1 MRERELGINVR
12 VNQSEKRKLEAN
24 ARKRSLTLSAYLRKA
39 GLEKE
44 MQAPPTAEFQAVYH
58 EVYDLQQ
65 RLPNLDKEMIAVVL
79 EDIQS
84 KLLNLYCGIDKGA

>member
-1 MRERELGINVR
+1 M
-12 VNQSEKRKLEAN
+12 
-24 ARKRSLTLSAYLRKA
+24 SAYLRKA

-44 MQAPPTAEFQAVYH
+44 MQASPTAEFQAIYH

-65 RLPNLDKEMIAVVL
+65 RLPNLDKERIAVVL

-84 KLLNLYCGIDKGA
+84 KLLTLYCGISKGA